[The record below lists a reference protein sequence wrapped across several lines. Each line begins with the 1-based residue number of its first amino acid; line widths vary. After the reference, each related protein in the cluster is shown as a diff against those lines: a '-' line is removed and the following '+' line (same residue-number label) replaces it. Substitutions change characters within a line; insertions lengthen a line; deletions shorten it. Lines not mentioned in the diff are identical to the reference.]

1 MSKADLPWQPA
12 RLPAST
18 TLEGRYVRLEK
29 LDPVRHAQDLWTTL
43 QGPDADPRL
52 WDYLPY
58 GPFSERQSFGAW
70 LEGHARSTDP
80 WFYSVIDS
88 RSGEV
93 QGIISFLSIVPDHGR
108 IEIGHVTFGAA
119 MQRSP
124 KSTEAVYLLAREAFA
139 LGNRRL
145 EWKCNAD
152 NTRSK
157 RAAERLGFS
166 YEGLFRQHMVVKGKN
181 RDTAWY
187 SIIDQE
193 WPAIAAGFETWLA
206 TENQQ
211 ADGQARTLEDCRT
224 DAGLSRVGQLNRP

>member
-1 MSKADLPWQPA
+1 MSKADLPA
-12 RLPAST
+12 RLPANT
-18 TLEGRYVRLEK
+18 ALEGRYVRLEK
-29 LDPVRHAQDLWTTL
+29 LDPARHAQGLWTAL
-43 QGPDADPRL
+43 QGPAADPRL

-58 GPFSERQSFGAW
+58 GPFSERQSFDLW
-70 LEGHARSTDP
+70 LAGHARSTDP
-80 WFYSVIDS
+80 WFYSVID
-88 RSGEV
+88 RRNGEV

-119 MQRSP
+119 MQRTP
-124 KSTEAVYLLAREAFA
+124 KSTEAVYLLAQEAFA

-206 TENQQ
+206 IENQQ
-211 ADGQARTLEDCRT
+211 ADGQARTLEACRT
-224 DAGLSRVGQLNRP
+224 DAGLSRVVQLNRP